1 MKKIEKLMII
11 VIVMMSGVGVS
22 YGQNWNSLLGTWRPS
37 TPITNTQYTKITFV
51 NLIAINQTKITNAN
65 NNHVLSNLKTIPNG
79 GLETLL
85 PIEVKKLYGYDAKK
99 VFVRL
104 YNQNNKLRVVRKIYE
119 YDRNGTLL
127 NSNPTIDSIIYE
139 KAIFNDNLNPNKPT
153 NVESGN
159 LINNGTI
166 VKKYLEVR
174 EDGSNKKLPIATSYN
189 ITNVKF
195 QTLYVDNDKDC
206 NKKTSEF
213 SNNKAEF
220 FGDIKIKIF
229 KSATALN
236 SDLGRIFSQ
245 YFKGNLFSSYFIE
258 LNDLKLS
265 TETYKS
271 NFQVTS
277 ADYNQ
282 TRIVFFGKLIEIN
295 PLIDGESGCETEID
309 YLLGSKNGDAS
320 KDLYLKDLV
329 NGDNYIDLKT
339 NKNTMRIHFT
349 IKPN

>member
-1 MKKIEKLMII
+1 MKKIIKLLII
-11 VIVMMSGVGVS
+11 VMVMMTGVQVS
-22 YGQNWNSLLGTWRPS
+22 YGQNFTALFGTWRPS

-51 NLIAINQTKITNAN
+51 NLIANTKAKISDAN
-65 NNHVLSNLKTIPNG
+65 NNHIEYNLKAIPNG

-85 PIEVKKLYGYDAKK
+85 PIEIKKLYGYDAKK

-104 YNQNNKLRVVRKIYE
+104 YNQNNRLRVVRKVYE

-139 KAIFNDNLNPNKPT
+139 KAIFNNNLNPNKPT
-153 NVESGN
+153 NLQPGN

-166 VKKYLEVR
+166 IKKYLDVN
-174 EDGSNKKLPIATSYN
+174 EDGTNKKLPIATSYN

-195 QTLYVDNDKDC
+195 QTLYVDDDKDC

-258 LNDLKLS
+258 LNALKLS

-271 NFQVTS
+271 NFQVAS

-282 TRIVFFGKLIEIN
+282 TRIVFFGKLMEIN

-309 YLLGSKNGDAS
+309 YLLGSKNGDSS

-339 NKNTMRIHFT
+339 SKNTMRIHFT